1 MRILTMNKKTIH
13 LNPPYRPSPS
23 ANPWTP
29 PKHSDL
35 YLTLKKR
42 RTLRAA
48 SKRNRHTE
56 AYATLFICALA
67 LAYFIITLAIH

>member
-1 MRILTMNKKTIH
+1 MTKTT
-13 LNPPYRPSPS
+13 P
-23 ANPWTP
+23 AWTP

-42 RTLRAA
+42 RTLRQA
-48 SKRNRHTE
+48 SSRNRNRHTE
-56 AYATLFICALA
+56 AYATLFLCVLA